1 VVKVRVGEANIK
13 QHAKESVPT
22 QDFCLAWKMNFWL
35 TGMKLKFFVFF
46 NQNDFTKRLEEET
59 LWFITLS

>member
-35 TGMKLKFFVFF
+35 TCMKLKFFVFSIKIIL
-46 NQNDFTKRLEEET
+46 QKDWRRRLYGS
-59 LWFITLS
+59 LH

>member
-22 QDFCLAWKMNFWL
+22 QDFCLAWKMNFWY
-35 TGMKLKFFVFF
+35 KVEIFCFF
-46 NQNDFTKRLEEET
+46 NQNDFIKRLEEET

>member
-22 QDFCLAWKMNFWL
+22 QDFCLAWKMNFWM
-35 TGMKLKFFVFF
+35 TGMKLKFFVFSIKMIL
-46 NQNDFTKRLEEET
+46 QKDWRRRLYGS
-59 LWFITLS
+59 LH

>member
-22 QDFCLAWKMNFWL
+22 QDFCLAWKMNFGM
-35 TGMKLKFFVFF
+35 TGIKLKFFVFSIKMIL
-46 NQNDFTKRLEEET
+46 QKDWRRRLYGS
-59 LWFITLS
+59 LH